1 MGAQLAGDSYGKSA
15 IRLLKL
21 VRDGARHAVHDLTVD
36 IRFEGDFAAAHLRG
50 ENAAVLPT
58 DTMKNT
64 VYALAR
70 QHDVDPPEGFAA
82 RVAAQLLDAAPSAS
96 RVTAEIAAHAW
107 ERIVVAGRPHDSAFE
122 HGSAERRI
130 AAVACVRGGEPTIEA
145 GVRELLLLR
154 TAGSAFSGFLRDQYT
169 TLKDTRDRVF
179 STAVSARWRY
189 SAGEVEFNAAF
200 AAVREALLGTFATH
214 PSESVQHTLF
224 AMGEA
229 ALDAR
234 RELAEIHLS
243 LPNRHH
249 LLADLTPFG
258 LDNPNVIFVPI
269 TEPFGLI
276 EATLHRG
283 GRGS

>member
-1 MGAQLAGDSYGKSA
+1 MDAQLAGDSYGKSA
-15 IRLLKL
+15 IRLLKV
-21 VRDGARHAVHDLTVD
+21 VRDDARHAVHDLTVD
-36 IRFEGDFAAAHLRG
+36 IRFEGDFAAAHTKG
-50 ENAAVLPT
+50 DNSAVLPT

-64 VYALAR
+64 VYALSR
-70 QHDVDPPEGFAA
+70 QHDVDPPERFAA
-82 RVAAQLLDAAPSAS
+82 RVAAELLNAAHSAS
-96 RVTAEIAAHAW
+96 RVTAEIGTHVW

-130 AAVACVRGGEPTIEA
+130 ASVVCVRGGEPTIEA
-145 GVRELLLLR
+145 GVRDLLLLR
-154 TAGSAFSGFLRDQYT
+154 TAGSAFSGFLRDRHT

-189 SAGEVEFNAAF
+189 GTGEVDFNAAF

-229 ALDAR
+229 ALNAR

-249 LLADLTPFG
+249 LLADLTPFD
-258 LDNPNVIFVPI
+258 LDNPNMIFIPT

-283 GRGS
+283 T